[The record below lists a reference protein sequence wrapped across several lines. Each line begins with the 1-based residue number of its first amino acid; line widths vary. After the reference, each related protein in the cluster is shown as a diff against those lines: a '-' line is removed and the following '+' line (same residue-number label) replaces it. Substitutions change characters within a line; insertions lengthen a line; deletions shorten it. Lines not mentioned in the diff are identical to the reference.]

1 MQNKGTKW
9 MGRIGYSFIVA
20 WIVLILLDVLG
31 ARLFWQE
38 GRLIHLDS
46 VHVPPSLKTL
56 FFLGSDHLGRD
67 LLGMLIEGA
76 KVSLVIGICSALISM
91 MLGFILG
98 IFSAM
103 SKQET
108 IKISI
113 WTFLAWLIPF
123 IVLLPILVFQ
133 SRWSTSILVIL
144 LFLFVLSI
152 ILAKRIKAS
161 PSPIHIY
168 ILSIVDII
176 QTVPF
181 IVLLLI
187 ILPWFGQEYWQMTIV
202 FGLFRW
208 TYFYR
213 IADETAS
220 RILPLPYIQQT
231 KLLGLKPIIGI
242 LKHILPNIL
251 PLLLGHLPYVILGN
265 ILLEA
270 TVSFFGFGFSP
281 DRISWGA
288 ILASSSQ
295 YLNFW
300 WIPVFTS
307 FAIALTAMSF
317 QWIGKSKVNEVL

>member
-9 MGRIGYSFIVA
+9 MGRIGYSIIFA
-20 WIVLILLDVLG
+20 WIALIILDALG
-31 ARLFWQE
+31 FRLFWQE

-46 VHVPPSLKTL
+46 VHISPSFRAL

-67 LLGMLIEGA
+67 LLGMIIEGA
-76 KVSLVIGICSALISM
+76 KVSLVIGICSALIS
-91 MLGFILG
+91 LLVGFILG
-98 IFSAM
+98 ILSAM
-103 SKQET
+103 SKEGM

-133 SRWSTSILVIL
+133 SRWSTSILVII

-152 ILAKRIKAS
+152 ILTKRVKAS
-161 PSPIHIY
+161 PLPIHIL

-187 ILPWFGQEYWQMTIV
+187 ILPWFGQEYWQMTII

-213 IADETAS
+213 ITDESAT

-231 KLLGLKPIIGI
+231 RLLGLKPFYGI
-242 LKHILPNIL
+242 LKHTMPNVW
-251 PLLLGHLPYVILGN
+251 PLLLGHLPFVILGN
-265 ILLEA
+265 ILMEA
-270 TVSFFGFGFSP
+270 TISFFGFGISP
-281 DRISWGA
+281 DRISWGS
-288 ILASSSQ
+288 ILASSMQ

-307 FAIALTAMSF
+307 LAITLTALSF